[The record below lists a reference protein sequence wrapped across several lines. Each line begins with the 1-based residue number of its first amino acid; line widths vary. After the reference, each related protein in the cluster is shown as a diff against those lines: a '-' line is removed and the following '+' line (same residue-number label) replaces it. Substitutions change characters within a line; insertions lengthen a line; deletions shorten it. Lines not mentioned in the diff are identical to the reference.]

1 MKELFFEEMGPSFM
15 YCHLSCF
22 SDGLVDLCL
31 YLGLSPWEVAIQN
44 RVIGIKNYMAIFKWE
59 KVIGM

>member
-22 SDGLVDLCL
+22 SDGLVELGL

-44 RVIGIKNYMAIFKWE
+44 RVIGIKNYMAIFK
-59 KVIGM
+59 